1 MEAVENAKKNRPN
14 KVRNTQIDCILRY
27 FLNFLEN
34 ITSFKKI
41 RDELDCSR
49 MFGNMEGLYTEEIIV
64 YSKISLISIL
74 FNLNFNLQ
82 QPRALSKEFLKLL
95 YKTYKD
101 ELQDDEKT
109 KRKII
114 TIVVSASA
122 LETNHKAIIKSNFYT
137 QFKRNINEFYA

>member
-1 MEAVENAKKNRPN
+1 MRRAYS
-14 KVRNTQIDCILRY
+14 QIDCILRY

-49 MFGNMEGLYTEEIIV
+49 MFENMVSLYTDELVV
-64 YSKISLISIL
+64 YSKVSLISII
-74 FNLNFNLQ
+74 FNLNFNLK
-82 QPRALSKEFLKLL
+82 QPKVLSKEFLKRL
-95 YKTYKD
+95 YKTYKE
-101 ELQDDEKT
+101 ELPQDEKS

-122 LETNHKAIIKSNFYT
+122 LEINHKAIIKSNFYT
-137 QFKRNINEFYA
+137 QFKRNINEHYS

>member
-1 MEAVENAKKNRPN
+1 
-14 KVRNTQIDCILRY
+14 
-27 FLNFLEN
+27 LNFLEN

-41 RDELDCSR
+41 RDELDCGR
-49 MFGNMEGLYTEEIIV
+49 MFGNMVDLYTEEIIV

-82 QPRALSKEFLKLL
+82 QPRGLTKEFLKLL

-122 LETNHKAIIKSNFYT
+122 LESNHKAIIKSNFYT